1 MTRDELEALLS
12 KARGYSLRYVINLI
26 LHHHFEETT
35 QMMMQHLD
43 SDATGDVSEI
53 FEYTDDVDMGTCV
66 E

>member
-1 MTRDELEALLS
+1 
-12 KARGYSLRYVINLI
+12 
-26 LHHHFEETT
+26 
-35 QMMMQHLD
+35 MMMQHLD